1 MNRRQ
6 ISASAARASVRM
18 LACVAVIALAPVAF
32 AADNNQS
39 PNNPNCSPGVK
50 GCTANYPTADITSSN
65 PSTSTEPQTN
75 PTCTDGGKGCAATA
89 PTADL
94 SKNNP
99 AKAATQK

>member
-6 ISASAARASVRM
+6 FSAATSLRV
-18 LACVAVIALAPVAF
+18 LAFLGTIALAPAAF
-32 AADNNQS
+32 AADNLNT
-39 PNNPNCSPGVK
+39 PANPNCSPGVK
-50 GCTANYPTADITSSN
+50 GCTANYPTADITSTN

-75 PTCTDGGKGCAATA
+75 PTCSDGGKGCAATA
-89 PTADL
+89 PTADV